1 MRCAKAA
8 EQLQLYIDKQLTLDQ
23 VRTLEAHLA
32 TCAACREEL
41 FLLETIESA
50 LQNIEFVAEPADLTQ
65 NIMRRVALI
74 AQRGEEVPAKSARE
88 STTVKEFA
96 SMLFRPSLAELLA
109 AGLLATI
116 TTLGVVLG
124 QASVREAL
132 LITGGHDIF
141 SLIFLGLWHIILGMN
156 SGTLMLVF
164 WVLGTILGIWIT
176 LALAG
181 NEVRTQWLKAML
193 DRLPVW

>member
-1 MRCAKAA
+1 MRCAKAVQ
-8 EQLQLYIDKQLTLDQ
+8 QLQLYIDKQLTLDQ

-32 TCAACREEL
+32 TCEACREEL
-41 FLLETIESA
+41 FLLETIEGA
-50 LQNIEFVAEPADLTQ
+50 LQSIESVAEPADLTQ
-65 NIMRRVALI
+65 NIMRRVALSTRR
-74 AQRGEEVPAKSARE
+74 AEEVPAKATRE

-96 SMLFRPSLAELLA
+96 SMLFRPSLVELLA

-116 TTLGVVLG
+116 TTLGVLLG
-124 QASVREAL
+124 QPSVREAL
-132 LITGGHDIF
+132 PVTNGHDIF
-141 SLIFLGLWHIILGMN
+141 SMIFLGLWHIILGMN

-164 WVLGTILGIWIT
+164 WVLGTVLGVWIT

-181 NEVRTQWLKAML
+181 NEVRSQWLKAML